1 MAEIF
6 EEINLGLGINQSW
19 NIDPPVTPIETQE
32 YGDSFF
38 QSQTFEIKEDTKY
51 NDVTYMVV
59 EAETNK
65 LVKTYNS
72 TDGSFNIQDLID
84 NIKYNIIVIDN
95 TKKYTGKYID
105 NIVPQVDDTKKTN
118 VIKLY
123 EKRENG
129 VYTAGFKI
137 HYLGQPQ
144 INLAAAPAYLSL
156 IKADDTTYTVKGNTT
171 DKVIKYELVLDD
183 YREDK
188 LVQKIKQIEYKNYL

>member
-1 MAEIF
+1 MANEF
-6 EEINLGLGINQSW
+6 ELVDLSLGVNQNTMIYSL
-19 NIDPPVTPIETQE
+19 TKEIETQE
-32 YGDSFF
+32 HGDSFF
-38 QSQTFEIKEDTKY
+38 QAQSFEIKEDTKY
-51 NDVTYMVV
+51 NDVTYMIV

-65 LVKTYNS
+65 LIKTYKS
-72 TDGSFNIQDLID
+72 TDGSVNIQDLID
-84 NIKYNIIVIDN
+84 NRKYNIIVIDN

-118 VIKLY
+118 VIKVY

-129 VYTAGFKI
+129 VYTAVFKI